1 MKKKLVAILL
11 MAVVLMITG
20 CGKSNSTEEL
30 ADMSFED
37 YSADISRLNDE
48 NYFDLNT
55 NDLFKVDEEVSSD
68 RIFVLGEVFYTNSQ
82 AISVTNNSD
91 SCIDVYLFQKDDLEQ
106 AIQQFTLDGKRSKS
120 FSNLTS
126 RFLYQVGIGTEAD
139 TQISLTIT
147 K

>member
-11 MAVVLMITG
+11 MVFALMITG
-20 CGKSNSTEEL
+20 CGNSNRTEEL

-68 RIFVLGEVFYTNSQ
+68 RIFVLEEVFYTNSQ

-106 AIQQFTLDGKRSKS
+106 AIQQFTLDERAAKV
-120 FSNLTS
+120 FP
-126 RFLYQVGIGTEAD
+126 
-139 TQISLTIT
+139 ISHHDFCI